1 MNDKLDI
8 NSTFITEKI
17 EKAFGGYIKARIL
30 AEMTPLQFAIDNNQ
44 NNIIE
49 LFLSKEINK
58 KIDINRRS
66 LKSIISQTIEVF
78 EKTPLYISIEK
89 RNIVAINALLL
100 RTDINVNE
108 KSFHYSSCQPL
119 HAETALHLAAQQG
132 DIEIIK
138 LLLRVKNIDINI
150 EDEQGKKPIDYSKND
165 EIRKLFL
172 H

>member
-8 NSTFITEKI
+8 NSTFIMENI

-30 AEMTPLQFAIDNNQ
+30 VKMTPLQFAIDNNL

-49 LFLSKEINK
+49 LYLSKDK
-58 KIDINRRS
+58 KIDINCRS
-66 LKSIISQTIEVF
+66 IKYIISKTIEVF
-78 EKTPLYISIEK
+78 EKTPLYMSIEK
-89 RNIVAINALLL
+89 RNINAIDALLL

-108 KSFHYSSCQPL
+108 KSFHYSSCQPI
-119 HAETALHLAAQQG
+119 HSETALHLAAQQG

-138 LLLRVKNIDINI
+138 RLLREKNIDINI

-172 H
+172 Q